1 MLTQIQGFIN
11 IFGVRL
17 FQQMREFSLLP
28 SSSFSPT
35 SATSQMQL
43 RENTKAHS
51 ADCFSLSSLIEHFL
65 FPMIQLEE
73 ETCFNILQGA
83 CFPIVLSLRE
93 GLLQVEEIS
102 MLSGVI
108 QVDLGFMSVLIRIQK
123 KMDLLFFK
131 RKTHFQDYV
140 TCQLYELIYIGNYM

>member
-1 MLTQIQGFIN
+1 MLQHLA
-11 IFGVRL
+11 R
-17 FQQMREFSLLP
+17 SLL
-28 SSSFSPT
+28 SYCSF
-35 SATSQMQL
+35 
-43 RENTKAHS
+43 
-51 ADCFSLSSLIEHFL
+51 I
-65 FPMIQLEE
+65 
-73 ETCFNILQGA
+73 
-83 CFPIVLSLRE
+83 RE